1 MFAWQAGAHH
11 GQDAHVRIM
20 DEGGSKQ
27 GQPSAQAEGERGR
40 SSRLVG
46 VGQVVQINTCASTAM
61 FWHVPVHG
69 QVVVQALLL
78 QMMAHTC
85 QRSYE
90 DLWTHASN
98 LWPACRGKVFA
109 GSLKQVVA

>member
-69 QVVVQALLL
+69 QVG
-78 QMMAHTC
+78 C
-85 QRSYE
+85 KRFC
-90 DLWTHASN
+90 
-98 LWPACRGKVFA
+98 CR
-109 GSLKQVVA
+109 